1 MIRNAIASDKARVM
15 CMAKSFHEASGIPIP
30 FSAAAAS
37 VLFDAALTN
46 ADRLC
51 LVYERDGAARG
62 VLAAIA
68 APHHLAP
75 VKVASEIIWWIEPA
89 WRGRCAMKMLA
100 SYEGWAA
107 ERDCRFVSIVG
118 LGADPAV
125 SKLYARRGY
134 QAVERHFMMPL

>member
-1 MIRNAIASDKARVM
+1 MIRKAIASDKARVLF
-15 CMAKSFHEASGIPIP
+15 MAKAFHEASCTLIP

-37 VLFDAALTN
+37 VLFDASLAN

-51 LVYERDGAARG
+51 LVYEQDGTARG

-75 VKVASEIIWWIEPA
+75 VKVASEIIWWIDPA

-100 SYEGWAA
+100 SYEEWAA
-107 ERDCRFVSIVG
+107 ERGCQFVSMVG

>member
-1 MIRNAIASDKARVM
+1 MIRKATAADKARVL
-15 CMAKSFHEASGIPIP
+15 CMAKAFHEASGIPIP

-37 VLFDAALTN
+37 VLFDAALTD

-51 LVYERDGAARG
+51 LIYEQDAAARG

-75 VKVASEIIWWIEPA
+75 VKVASEIVWWIDPA
-89 WRGRCAMKMLA
+89 WRGRGAMKMLA
-100 SYEGWAA
+100 AYETWAS
-107 ERDCRFVSIVG
+107 ERDCQYISMVG

-134 QAVERHFMMPL
+134 QAVERHFMMPF